1 MEPQGSE
8 PAERFRA
15 SVQAFV
21 ADLVPRDW
29 RGIGALDPI
38 ERGTFQ
44 ERTRT
49 ALPERRWVAPACP
62 REYGGGRRGPGV
74 LVGGEG
80 GF

>member
-21 ADLVPRDW
+21 ADLVPPDW

-38 ERGTFQ
+38 ERETFQ
-44 ERTRT
+44 EKTRA
-49 ALPERRWVAPACP
+49 ALAERGWVAPAWP
-62 REYGGGRRGPGV
+62 REYGGAGLGPAPS
-74 LVGGEG
+74 
-80 GF
+80 